1 MDTILRGRNLINFTL
16 ISVCGLINWQIVF
29 LVVALYIKTEGV
41 VIPPFFSP
49 HFNVHSDQFNK
60 GNLLIL

>member
-1 MDTILRGRNLINFTL
+1 
-16 ISVCGLINWQIVF
+16 

-49 HFNVHSDQFNK
+49 HFNVHYDQFNK
-60 GNLLIL
+60 ANLLILESVFFLTSFNCHWPNSRKFQPSFAP